1 MVALSKSR
9 LKDAINKLSFAHSQR
24 ARLAFAAMRYHVSA
38 RYDRR
43 NQSQGTRMEWRSSPE
58 APVRTMR
65 WGYIGKPI
73 IRLVVCI
80 AAVFAV
86 TAALYAVPLDRR
98 PLSAALSFLFVVLI
112 ASASWGFR
120 YALFVS
126 FLAALG
132 FAWLLPPAGRF
143 SLSDPRDVYA
153 LAAFLVVGI
162 TTSRLSDR
170 ARREAL
176 TAKQRLLE
184 VTEAQ
189 QARQEIEEQWRAAF
203 ENNPT
208 MYFMLDAAGAIA
220 SVNTFGAEQLGYTV
234 VELVGQPVLNVFFE
248 PDRQAIQKRA
258 NACFEQPGQTMRW
271 EARKIRKDGS
281 LIWVRETAN
290 AVVLKNRP
298 VLLVACEDIT
308 EQKRA
313 EEAARRS
320 EKELRDVIET
330 IPALAFSI
338 QPDGSTDFVNRRVLE
353 YTGLQADAISG
364 PGWQSTV
371 HRDDLG
377 THMNKWRLS
386 VATGEAFE
394 SEARHRNAKDE
405 YRWFLVR
412 AVPLRDE
419 HGKILKGYGILTD
432 IDDRKR
438 AEAMLSGEKR
448 ILEMMAKGD
457 SLPQI
462 LD

>member
-1 MVALSKSR
+1 M
-9 LKDAINKLSFAHSQR
+9 Q
-24 ARLAFAAMRYHVSA
+24 
-38 RYDRR
+38 
-43 NQSQGTRMEWRSSPE
+43 
-58 APVRTMR
+58 
-65 WGYIGKPI
+65 WGHIGKPI
-73 IRLVVCI
+73 LRLVVCV
-80 AAVFAV
+80 AAVVAV

-98 PLSAALSFLFVVLI
+98 PLTSALSFLFVVLI
-112 ASASWGFR
+112 VSATWGFR
-120 YALFVS
+120 YSLFVS

-132 FAWLLPPAGRF
+132 FSWLLPPVGRLW
-143 SLSDPRDVYA
+143 LSDPRDVFV
-153 LAAFLVVGI
+153 LAALLVIGI

-208 MYFMLDAAGAIA
+208 MYFIVDAAGAIA

-248 PDRQAIQKRA
+248 PDRQAIQKHA

-313 EEAARRS
+313 KTLPAGAKRS
-320 EKELRDVIET
+320 
-330 IPALAFSI
+330 
-338 QPDGSTDFVNRRVLE
+338 FV
-353 YTGLQADAISG
+353 
-364 PGWQSTV
+364 
-371 HRDDLG
+371 
-377 THMNKWRLS
+377 M
-386 VATGEAFE
+386 
-394 SEARHRNAKDE
+394 
-405 YRWFLVR
+405 
-412 AVPLRDE
+412 
-419 HGKILKGYGILTD
+419 
-432 IDDRKR
+432 
-438 AEAMLSGEKR
+438 
-448 ILEMMAKGD
+448 
-457 SLPQI
+457 
-462 LD
+462 